1 MMASFD
7 PKTTLLVMAL
17 ADESGNVFEKAGFQ
31 PLYTGI
37 GQVKAATALTKAIF
51 ERKPTTIINLGTAG
65 SFHLDQ
71 GQCVE
76 CSGFIQRSGKAK
88 GPRTQKILSST
99 FLTDL
104 PRVLCGTAD
113 FVQTEKDPTA
123 EMPYEIMDM
132 EGYALAY
139 AALQFLIPFHSVKYI
154 SDNSNNDVILD
165 WKKNLISSREKLLEI
180 YLNLAN

>member
-17 ADESGNVFEKAGFQ
+17 ADESGNVFENAGLQ

-37 GQVKAATALTKAIF
+37 GQVKAATALTKALF

-65 SFHLDQ
+65 SFHLPQ

-76 CSGFIQRSGKAK
+76 CSGFIQRHGNVK
-88 GPRTQKILSST
+88 GLSSSKILAPS

-104 PRVLCGTAD
+104 PKVICGTGD
-113 FVQTEKDPTA
+113 FVQTEKYPH
-123 EMPYEIMDM
+123 EKMSFEIMDM

-139 AALQFLIPFHSVKYI
+139 VAQQFQIPFFSIKYI
-154 SDNSNNDVILD
+154 SDNSNGDVIHD
-165 WKKNLISSREKLLEI
+165 WKKNLISSREKLLQI
-180 YLNLAN
+180 YLQF

>member
-17 ADESGNVFEKAGFQ
+17 AEESGDFFENAGHQ

-51 ERKPTTIINLGTAG
+51 ERKPATIINLGTAG
-65 SFHLDQ
+65 SFHLVQ

-76 CSGFIQRSGKAK
+76 CSGFIQRRENEK
-88 GPRTQKILSST
+88 GPFSKKIQSPSY
-99 FLTDL
+99 LTSL
-104 PRVLCGTAD
+104 PRVVCGTAD
-113 FVQTEKDPTA
+113 FIQTEKQP
-123 EMPYEIMDM
+123 EMLFEIMDM

-139 AALQFLIPFHSVKYI
+139 AAQQFQIPFFSIKYI
-154 SDNSNNDVILD
+154 SDNSNGNIIHD
-165 WKKNLISSREKLLEI
+165 WKKNLISSREKLLQI
-180 YLNLAN
+180 YLELIIQK